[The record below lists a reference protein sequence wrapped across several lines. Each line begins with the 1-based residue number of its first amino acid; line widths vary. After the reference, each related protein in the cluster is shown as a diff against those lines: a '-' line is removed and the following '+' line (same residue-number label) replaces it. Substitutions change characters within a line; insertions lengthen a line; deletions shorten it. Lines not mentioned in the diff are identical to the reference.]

1 LAAAAEL
8 GNLASKSRREGRLPE
23 PYDVIV
29 VGSGAGGG
37 MSAYHLTKSG
47 LKVLMLEAGR
57 NYDPVAE
64 TPMWNI
70 PAQAPLRGTS
80 TPDKPFGFYD
90 ATVDGGWEVPNEPY
104 TVAEG
109 SEPFTWWRP
118 RMLGGRTNH
127 WGRISLRFGPMDFKP
142 RSRDG
147 LGYDWPITYDDLA
160 PWYDKT
166 ERLIGVT
173 GKAPPRGLTNTP
185 DSPDGCLLPAPPPR
199 AFEMFYERAFR
210 AMGIPVVPMHGAVLT
225 GPVAEMNARNT
236 CVFATPCGRGCAIGA
251 NFQSTTVLIPPAK
264 ATGNLTIVT
273 NALVYQ
279 VDLDAA
285 GKAKGVSYVDRAT
298 GEHHSVTARAVVL
311 AAGSGETARILLNS
325 KSSKFPDGLC
335 NAHGM
340 VGRYLMDSVGLNV
353 TGQFPAMEG
362 LPPTNDDGMSV
373 EHTYVPWWGY
383 DKHKELGFP
392 RGYHIEIGGGRS
404 MPSVG
409 VARLLGEDDLS
420 VGDDLRANIRRRYG
434 SVISFNGRGEMI
446 PNDDC
451 YCELDPKVKDKWGI
465 PVLRFHWR
473 WGESETKQAAHMT
486 TTFLEVIER
495 LGGKPLGNPERDGR
509 KAISKGGEMI
519 HEVGTVRMGASEAD
533 SVVNQYGQA
542 WAVPNLF
549 VTDGA
554 VLVSSPDKN
563 PTLSILALAWR
574 SSDHLAS
581 LAKQGAI

>member
-1 LAAAAEL
+1 MATD
-8 GNLASKSRREGRLPE
+8 
-23 PYDVIV
+23 PYDVII

-57 NYDPVAE
+57 HYDPATE
-64 TPMWNI
+64 TPMFNI
-70 PAQAPLRGTS
+70 PAEAPLRGAS

-127 WGRISLRFGPMDFKP
+127 WGRISLRFGELDFKP

-147 LGYDWPITYDDLA
+147 LGYDWPITYQDLA

-166 ERLIGVT
+166 ERLIGVS
-173 GKAPPRGLTNTP
+173 GAAPPRGLLNTP
-185 DSPDGCLLPAPPPR
+185 DSPPGCLMESAPPR
-199 AFEMFYERAFR
+199 AFEIFYERAFR
-210 AMGIPVVPMHGAVLT
+210 AMGIPVIPMHGAVVT
-225 GPVAEMNARNT
+225 QAMEGRNT
-236 CVFATPCGRGCAIGA
+236 CIFATPCGRGCSIGA
-251 NFQSTTVLIPPAK
+251 NFQSTTVLLPPAM
-264 ATGNLTIVT
+264 ATGNLTITT

-279 VDLDAA
+279 VDLDKA
-285 GKAKGVSYVDRAT
+285 GKAKGVTYVDRKT
-298 GEHHSVTARAVVL
+298 GEHHSVTARSVVL

-325 KSSKFPDGLC
+325 KSAAFPDGLC
-335 NAHGM
+335 NTQGM
-340 VGRYLMDSVGLNV
+340 VGRYLMDSVGLGV
-353 TGQFPAMEG
+353 QGRFPALEG
-362 LPPTNDDGMSV
+362 LPPTNDDGQGTQ
-373 EHTYVPWWGY
+373 HTYVPWWGY
-383 DKHKELGFP
+383 EKQKELGFP
-392 RGYHIEIGGGRS
+392 RGYHIEIGGGRR
-404 MPSVG
+404 MPS
-409 VARLLGEDDLS
+409 LGIGTY
-420 VGDDLRANIRRRYG
+420 VGDDEDLVGDALRDKLRQRYG
-434 SVISFNGRGEMI
+434 SGIGFDGRGEMI

-451 YCELDPKVKDKWGI
+451 YCELDPKMKDKWGI
-465 PVLRFHWR
+465 PVLRFHWK
-473 WGESETKQAAHMT
+473 WGDSEIRQAAHMVQ
-486 TTFLEVIER
+486 TFLEVIDR
-495 LGGKPLGNPERDGR
+495 LGGTPVPGYETDGR

-519 HEVGTVRMGASEAD
+519 HEVGTVRMGHNDKD
-533 SVVNQYGQA
+533 SVVNQYGQS

-574 SSDHLAS
+574 SSDHLAT
-581 LAKQGAI
+581 LAKQGAL

>member
-1 LAAAAEL
+1 MAAA
-8 GNLASKSRREGRLPE
+8 E

-57 NYDPVAE
+57 DYDPVAE
-64 TPMWNI
+64 TPMYQTN
-70 PAQAPLRGTS
+70 AEAPLRGVS

-109 SEPFTWWRP
+109 SEEFIWWRP

-127 WGRISLRFGPMDFKP
+127 WGRISLRFGELDFKP

-160 PWYDKT
+160 PWYDRT
-166 ERLIGVT
+166 EKLIGVT
-173 GKAPPRGLTNTP
+173 GAAAPRNLLNTP
-185 DSPDGCLLPAPPPR
+185 DSPPGCLLESPPPR
-199 AFEMFYERAFR
+199 AFERFYARGFE

-225 GPVAEMNARNT
+225 SAVEQMDGRNI
-236 CVFATPCGRGCAIGA
+236 CVFATPCGRGCSIGA
-251 NFQSTTVLIPPAK
+251 NFQSTTVLIPPAL
-264 ATGNLTIVT
+264 ATKNLTIRT

-279 VDLDAA
+279 VDLDKA
-285 GKAKGVSYVDRAT
+285 GKAKGVTFVDRVT
-298 GEHHSVTARAVVL
+298 GEHHSVTARVVVL

-325 KSSKFPDGLC
+325 KSAKFPDGLC

-340 VGRYLMDSVGLNV
+340 VGRYLMDSTGLNV
-353 TGQFPAMEG
+353 TGQFPALEG

-373 EHTYVPWWGY
+373 SHTYVPWWGY
-383 DKHKELGFP
+383 DKHAELGFP
-392 RGYHIEIGGGRS
+392 RGYHIEIGGGRQ
-404 MPSVG
+404 MPSMNI
-409 VARLLGEDDLS
+409 ARLVGDDETS
-420 VGDDLRANIRRRYG
+420 VGDDLRGRLRQRYG
-434 SVISFNGRGEMI
+434 SLISFNGRGEMI

-451 YCELDPKVKDKWGI
+451 YCELDPTVKDKWGI
-465 PVLRFHWR
+465 PVLRFHWK
-473 WGESETKQAAHMT
+473 WGEAETRQAAHMV
-486 TTFLEVIER
+486 TTFLEVIDR
-495 LGGKPLGNPERDGR
+495 LGGKPVGEVERDGR

-519 HEVGTVRMGASEAD
+519 HEVGTVRMGASETD

-574 SSDHLAS
+574 SADHLAT
-581 LAKQGAI
+581 LAKRGDL

>member
-1 LAAAAEL
+1 VA
-8 GNLASKSRREGRLPE
+8 E
-23 PYDVIV
+23 PYDVII

-57 NYDPVAE
+57 NYDPRVE
-64 TPMWNI
+64 TPMFNI
-70 PAQAPLRGTS
+70 PAEAPLRGTS

-90 ATVDGGWEVPNEPY
+90 ATVDGGWQVPNEPY

-127 WGRISLRFGPMDFKP
+127 WGRISLRFGPLDFKP

-147 LGYDWPITYDDLA
+147 LGYDWPITYDELA

-166 ERLIGVT
+166 EKLIGVT
-173 GKAPPRGLTNTP
+173 GAAPPHGLTNTP
-185 DSPDGCLLPAPPPR
+185 DSPDGCLMKAAPPR
-199 AFEMFYERAFR
+199 AFELFYAGAFK
-210 AMGIPVVPMHGAVLT
+210 AMGIPVVPMHGAIVT
-225 GPVAEMNARNT
+225 EQMEGRNT
-236 CVFATPCGRGCAIGA
+236 CLFATPCGRGCAIGA
-251 NFQSTTVLIPPAK
+251 NFQSTTVLLPPAM
-264 ATGNLTIVT
+264 ATKNLTIQT
-273 NALVYQ
+273 DALVYQ

-285 GKAKGVSYVDRAT
+285 GKAKGVSYVDRKT
-298 GEHHSVTARAVVL
+298 GEHHSVTAKAVVL

-325 KSSKFPDGLC
+325 KSKGFPNGLC
-335 NAHGM
+335 NTHGM
-340 VGRYLMDSVGLNV
+340 VGRYLMDSVGLGV
-353 TGQFPAMEG
+353 SGQFPGLEG
-362 LPPTNDDGMSV
+362 LPPTNDDGQGTQ
-373 EHTYVPWWGY
+373 HTYVPWWGY

-392 RGYHIEIGGGRS
+392 RGYHIEINGGRG

-409 VARLLGEDDLS
+409 LSRLIPDDETS
-420 VGDDLRANIRRRYG
+420 VGDALRAKLRQRFG
-434 SVISFNGRGEMI
+434 SVIGFDGRGEMI

-451 YCELDPKVKDKWGI
+451 YCELDPSVKDKWGI
-465 PVLRFHWR
+465 PVLRFHWK
-473 WGESETKQAAHMT
+473 WGQYETDQAAHMVK
-486 TTFLEVIER
+486 TFLEVIDR
-495 LGGKPLGNPERDGR
+495 LGGKPIGKVETEGA

-533 SVVNQYGQA
+533 SVVNQYGQT

-574 SSDHLAS
+574 SSDHLAT
-581 LAKQGAI
+581 LAKQGAL

>member
-1 LAAAAEL
+1 M
-8 GNLASKSRREGRLPE
+8 ASE
-23 PYDVIV
+23 PFDVII

-37 MSAYHLTKSG
+37 MSAWHLTKSG

-57 NYDPVAE
+57 HYDPATE
-64 TPMWNI
+64 TPMFNI
-70 PAQAPLRGTS
+70 PADAPLRGVG

-127 WGRISLRFGPMDFKP
+127 WGRIALRFGELDFKP

-166 ERLIGVT
+166 ERLIGVS
-173 GKAPPRGLTNTP
+173 GAAPPRGLLNTP
-185 DSPDGCLLPAPPPR
+185 DSPPGCLMEAAPPR
-199 AFEMFYERAFR
+199 AFEIFYERAFR
-210 AMGIPVVPMHGAVLT
+210 AMGIPVIPMHGAVVT
-225 GPVAEMNARNT
+225 QAMEGRNT
-236 CVFATPCGRGCAIGA
+236 CIFATPCGRGCSIGA
-251 NFQSTTVLIPPAK
+251 NFQSTTVLLPPAM
-264 ATGNLTIVT
+264 ATGNLTITT

-279 VDLDAA
+279 VDLDKA
-285 GKAKGVSYVDRAT
+285 GKAKGVTYVDRKT
-298 GEHHSVTARAVVL
+298 GEHHSVTARSVVL

-325 KSSKFPDGLC
+325 KSAAFPDGLG
-335 NAHGM
+335 NTNGM
-340 VGRYLMDSVGLNV
+340 VGRYLMDSVGLSV
-353 TGQFPAMEG
+353 QGRFPALEG
-362 LPPTNDDGMSV
+362 LPPTNDDGQGTQ
-373 EHTYVPWWGY
+373 HTYVPWWGY
-383 DKHKELGFP
+383 GKQKELGFP
-392 RGYHIEIGGGRS
+392 RGYHIEIGGGRR
-404 MPSVG
+404 MPSLG
-409 VARLLGEDDLS
+409 IGSYVADDENL
-420 VGDDLRANIRRRYG
+420 VGDALRDTLRNRYG
-434 SVISFNGRGEMI
+434 SGIGFDGRGEMI

-465 PVLRFHWR
+465 PVLRFHWK
-473 WGESETKQAAHMT
+473 WGDAEIRQAAHMVQ
-486 TTFLEVIER
+486 TFLEVIDR
-495 LGGKPLGNPERDGR
+495 LGGTPVPGYETDGR

-519 HEVGTVRMGASEAD
+519 HEVGTVRMGHNDKD
-533 SVVNQYGQA
+533 SVVNQYGQS

-574 SSDHLAS
+574 SSDHLAT
-581 LAKQGAI
+581 LAKQGAL

>member
-1 LAAAAEL
+1 MAAAE
-8 GNLASKSRREGRLPE
+8 
-23 PYDVIV
+23 PYDIVI

-57 NYDPVAE
+57 NYDPTTE
-64 TPMWNI
+64 TPMYNI
-70 PAQAPLRGTS
+70 PAQAPLRGVS

-127 WGRISLRFGPMDFKP
+127 WGRISLRFGPLDFKP

-166 ERLIGVT
+166 EKLIGVT
-173 GKAPPRGLTNTP
+173 GAAAPRGLTNTP
-185 DSPDGCLLPAPPPR
+185 DSPPGCLMQAPPPR
-199 AFEMFYERAFR
+199 GFELFYSRAFE
-210 AMGIPVVPMHGAVLT
+210 AMGIPVVPMHGAVVT
-225 GPVAEMNARNT
+225 EKMEGRNT
-236 CVFATPCGRGCAIGA
+236 CVFATPCGRGCSIGA
-251 NFQSTTVLIPPAK
+251 NFQSTTVLLPPAM
-264 ATGNLTIVT
+264 ATRNLTIVT

-285 GKAKGVSYVDRAT
+285 GKAKGVTYVDRVS
-298 GEHHSVTARAVVL
+298 GEHRSVTAKAVVL

-325 KSSKFPDGLC
+325 KSSRFPDGLC
-335 NAHGM
+335 NTHGM
-340 VGRYLMDSVGLNV
+340 VGRYLMDTVGLNV
-353 TGQFPAMEG
+353 TGQFPALEG

-392 RGYHIEIGGGRS
+392 RGYHVELGGGRG
-404 MPSVG
+404 MPSMG
-409 VARLLGEDDLS
+409 MARLMPEGDMS
-420 VGDDLRANIRRRYG
+420 VGDDLRAKLRQRYG

-451 YCELDPKVKDKWGI
+451 YCELDPTVKDKWGI
-465 PVLRFHWR
+465 PVLRFHWK
-473 WGESETKQAAHMT
+473 WGEHETRQAAHMV
-486 TTFLEVIER
+486 TTFLEVIDR
-495 LGGKPLGNPERDGR
+495 LGGKPISKIERDGR

-519 HEVGTVRMGASEAD
+519 HEVGTVRMGASDAD

-574 SSDHLAS
+574 SSDHLAT
-581 LAKQGAI
+581 LAKQGAL